1 MPMESYKAPLEPEEL
16 EAIRQQI
23 VKAGSRPICSAPP
36 ANRRAQAV
44 ASSFIVGQREAAGGL
59 MKDASRELHRL
70 HRLRVEP
77 G

>member
-59 MKDASRELHRL
+59 KGRLEGASPTASFAR
-70 HRLRVEP
+70 
-77 G
+77 